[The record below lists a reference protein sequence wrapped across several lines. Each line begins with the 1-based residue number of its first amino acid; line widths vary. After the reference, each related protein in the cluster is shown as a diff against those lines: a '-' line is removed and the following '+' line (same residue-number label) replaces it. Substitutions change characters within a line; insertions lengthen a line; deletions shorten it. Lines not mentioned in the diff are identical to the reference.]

1 MSTRH
6 ALPGGSLR
14 QERFASSFE
23 QGLLANLVAKRCI
36 TIDRTETRAAVWFAQ
51 WKSWQPGGL
60 GELLREMRRS
70 LGLPQIERDSEH
82 ECIKG
87 LERMCLDPECSVEGV
102 GEDGSLAPVF
112 REDWQQLETYRAKWI
127 LDRPHHV
134 QTSIGQRVTSALE
147 YTQNARIL
155 TLIDGPARIG
165 KTFAARVWCE
175 ASAGMARYI
184 QVPCSSDETSFFRA
198 IGRGL
203 GVSSSVQLK
212 AAEIRA
218 RVDEVLG
225 SGDLAVVFDEAHYLW
240 PQQWRPYASPSRVN
254 WIMTALVNQGVPVA
268 LVTTPQFYVA
278 QKRVEKLTGWTS
290 EQFIGRIGH
299 VERLNGRLE
308 KADLLAVSRALLPEG
323 DGATLKG
330 LVAYAILSKKNLASI
345 EAIVKRARWLA
356 GQDGR
361 NAVSAVDVRTAMQES
376 IMPSDNALADSL
388 GASFEGKRN
397 TLASPRRPYRGLSAA
412 DAPGVLLAPERGITH
427 SGRAVGYENT

>member
-6 ALPGGSLR
+6 AAPGGPLR

-36 TIDRTETRAAVWFAQ
+36 TIDRAETRAAVWFAQ

-60 GELLREMRRS
+60 GELLREMRLS
-70 LGLPQIERDSEH
+70 LGLSLVERENEH
-82 ECIKG
+82 EDVV
-87 LERMCLDPECSVEGV
+87 CLDPECSVEGA
-102 GEDGSLAPVF
+102 GEDGGLAPVF
-112 REDWQQLETYRAKWI
+112 RRDWQQLETYRAKWI
-127 LDRPHHV
+127 SDRPVHV
-134 QTSIGQRVTSALE
+134 ETSIGRRVSSALE
-147 YTQNARIL
+147 YTQNARTL

-165 KTFAARVWCE
+165 KTFAARAWCE

-184 QVPCSSDETSFFRA
+184 QVPCSSDESSFFRA

-212 AAEIRA
+212 AGEIRA

-225 SGDLAVVFDEAHYLW
+225 AGDLAVVFDEAHYLW

-278 QKRVEKLTGWTS
+278 QKRVERLTGWTS
-290 EQFIGRIGH
+290 EQFIGRIRH
-299 VERLNGRLE
+299 VERLKGRLE
-308 KADLLAVSRALLPEG
+308 KSDLLAVSRAMLPEG
-323 DGATLKG
+323 DNATLKG

-361 NAVSAVDVRTAMQES
+361 NVVSAADVRRAMQES

-388 GASFEGKRN
+388 GASLVGNRN

-412 DAPGVLLAPERGITH
+412 GAPSVPMAPERAIVH
-427 SGRAVGYENT
+427 NGRAVGFEKS